1 MPKVQHLTNAEASLM
16 PAASHT
22 LGPHRPQAGSYTG
35 SQAQAFT
42 AGFAP
47 TPASPV
53 FPDTGVGSVSTFVVQ
68 YAPTGTAVPV
78 AVAITAGGGTATP
91 TDIVA
96 TSDGGFAV
104 VGLATG
110 GLPLTASAALGSG
123 AAGIIKPVSL
133 VGPPLL
139 QAFVAKYGPGGVP
152 QWIAT
157 ANVASSAFGVAP
169 DAVTVTQEQSG
180 SILVSV
186 GTSTGQPA
194 TSIAV
199 SQGTSNA
206 VIEIA
211 AAASSYV
218 LQFNAATGA
227 LLAQPPARINSAAPG
242 RNFVYALASTQ
253 ASRGAILSG
262 RYVNGET
269 TVTGSDGG
277 SLPALA
283 AATEAQPDFMFVR
296 LAAGSVNPAVAASAA
311 TGPYAPPGELHSFH
325 CVVDAHNTWL
335 HDVAF
340 FA

>member
-1 MPKVQHLTNAEASLM
+1 VQQQQH
-16 PAASHT
+16 HVH
-22 LGPHRPQAGSYTG
+22 GPHCPQAGSYAG
-35 SQAQAFT
+35 GQAQAFT
-42 AGFAP
+42 AGVAP

-53 FPDTGVGSVSTFVVQ
+53 FPDSGAGSISTFVVQ
-68 YAPTGTAVPV
+68 YAPTGTTVPV
-78 AVAITAGGGTATP
+78 AVVITAGGGTATP

-110 GLPLTASAALGSG
+110 GLPLTASTALGSG
-123 AAGIIKPVSL
+123 AAGITKPVSL
-133 VGPPLL
+133 AGPPLL

-152 QWIAT
+152 QWLAT
-157 ANVASSAFGVAP
+157 ASTASTAIGVAP
-169 DAVTVTQEQSG
+169 DAITVTQEQGG

-206 VIEIA
+206 VIDIA

-218 LQFNAATGA
+218 LQFNGATGA
-227 LLAQPPARINSAAPG
+227 LLAPPARVNSVAPG
-242 RNFVYALASTQ
+242 RNFGYALASTQ
-253 ASRGAILSG
+253 ASRGAILSA

-269 TVTGSDGG
+269 TATGSDGG

-283 AATEAQPDFMFVR
+283 ATTDAQPDFMFVR
-296 LAAGSVNPAVAASAA
+296 LAAGSLNPAVAASAA
-311 TGPYAPPGELHSFH
+311 TGPYAPPGELHPVGSTH
-325 CVVDAHNTWL
+325 Y
-335 HDVAF
+335 
-340 FA
+340 